1 MALTWTVP
9 DRTASVAMVASKGA
23 RLRGHEASIPMAIAA
38 RIVARF
44 RHDDAKGDKIVQKPD
59 DGRRRHGY
67 EPRS

>member
-1 MALTWTVP
+1 
-9 DRTASVAMVASKGA
+9 MVASKGA
-23 RLRGHEASIPMAIAA
+23 RLRGHEASLPTAIAA

-44 RHDDAKGDKIVQKPD
+44 RHGDAKGDKIIQKPD